1 MLQVKLE
8 KLIEGHSLTQ
18 AESAELLGQILSED
32 ATDAQIAAVL
42 VALAAKGETA
52 EELSGFAETMRARSQ
67 RITPR
72 FDRFLDTCGTGGSR
86 SKTFNVSTASAFVV
100 AGAGLPVAKH
110 GNVGV
115 TSRSGS
121 ADVLRALG
129 VRIDLHHDRVR
140 EIFDEL
146 GICFMF
152 APLHHSATRRV
163 AMVRRELGIRTIF
176 NLLGP
181 LTNPA
186 GAPFQLIGVS
196 NEAACEKVARAL
208 SFLGTSR
215 AWIVRGEDGLDE
227 ITLAGGTTVY
237 EVTRGARD
245 GRPHRH
251 NLEPEDF
258 GLRRSGLE
266 RLRGGSADENAAL
279 IRSILEGHRKDE
291 ALELV
296 LINAAAALYLA
307 GNEDSLPAAVLRARH
322 SIESG
327 AAASRLDEFR
337 KLSNA

>member
-1 MLQVKLE
+1 MLQIMLE
-8 KLIEGHSLTQ
+8 KLIEGNSLTQ
-18 AESAELLGQILSED
+18 AESSVLLDRILSED

-52 EELSGFAETMRARSQ
+52 EELAGFAETMRARSQ

-72 FDRFLDTCGTGGSR
+72 FDRFIDTCGTGGSR
-86 SKTFNVSTASAFVV
+86 SKTFNVSTAAAFVV

-129 VRIDLHHDRVR
+129 VRIDLHHERVR

-152 APLHHSATRRV
+152 APLHHAATRRV

-186 GAPFQLIGVS
+186 GAPIQLIGVS
-196 NEAACEKVARAL
+196 NGGACEKVAGAL

-237 EVTRGARD
+237 EVTRGIRD

-266 RLRGGSADENAAL
+266 RLRGGSPDENAAL
-279 IRSILEGHRKDE
+279 IRSILEGRRRDE
-291 ALELV
+291 ALDLV